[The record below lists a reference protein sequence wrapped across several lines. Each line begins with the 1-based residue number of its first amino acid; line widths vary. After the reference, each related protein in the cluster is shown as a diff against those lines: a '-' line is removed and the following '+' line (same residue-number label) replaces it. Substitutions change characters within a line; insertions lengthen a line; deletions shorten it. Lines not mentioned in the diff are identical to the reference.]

1 MPNTEIGRERVLRY
15 LEENNIQLADLA
27 VMYGMTKQDVT
38 SYLKGNLVDNPKA
51 KQLLVKI
58 ISDFKIR

>member
-1 MPNTEIGRERVLRY
+1 MPNSKIGRERVLQY
-15 LEENNIQLADLA
+15 LEKNSIDFVDLA

-38 SYLKGNLVDNPKA
+38 NYLKGNLIENPKA
-51 KQLLVKI
+51 KQLLVRI